1 MHNTFI
7 AFARLVTMKS
17 CFKQNVAIKLKMNI
31 ISVLHMG
38 IKQSLNYVDEG
49 LVEYFEYVAC
59 KENLLYPQN
68 N

>member
-1 MHNTFI
+1 MHNSFI

-17 CFKQNVAIKLKMNI
+17 CFKQNVALKLNVNI

-38 IKQSLNYVDEG
+38 IKQGLNYVDEG
-49 LVEYFEYVAC
+49 LAEYFEYVVC
-59 KENLLYPQN
+59 EENLLYPQN